1 MNKEKVIQMI
11 EDYGSKQ
18 YEAGTNYGPASDMDA
33 DDFKDLEMSLY
44 NIKKELNSKVTMPE
58 SFDKWHKIELELC
71 SCYQDEI
78 IDLLTICTTDYVHMS
93 NDEIELRKWMNR
105 DDPITYSKKFLM
117 CIDAIRYGYEV
128 EK

>member
-1 MNKEKVIQMI
+1 MNKEKVIEHLDSVCSCLNGPTSDTLDFTEMTDEI
-11 EDYGSKQ
+11 D
-18 YEAGTNYGPASDMDA
+18 EA
-33 DDFKDLEMSLY
+33 
-44 NIKKELNSKVTMPE
+44 IRELNSKVTMPE

-93 NDEIELRKWMNR
+93 NDEIELQKWMNR
-105 DDPITYSKKFLM
+105 DDPITYPKNFLM
-117 CIDAIRYGYEV
+117 CIDAIRNGYEV